1 MRKTHFYVD
10 ISITGKFN
18 VACFPKSYLHLYCTY
33 GDDVAGRRSGVIIVN
48 KFRTMFQFFCC

>member
-48 KFRTMFQFFCC
+48 KFRTIF